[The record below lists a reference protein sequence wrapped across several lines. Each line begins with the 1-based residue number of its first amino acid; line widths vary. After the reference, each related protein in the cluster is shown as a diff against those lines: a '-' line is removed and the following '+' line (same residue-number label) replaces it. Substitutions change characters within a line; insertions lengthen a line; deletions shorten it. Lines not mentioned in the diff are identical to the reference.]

1 MDYENNWS
9 KLTKETSTI
18 FIEILD
24 KYIKKVNDMK
34 DFLELKDI
42 GINMIMEL
50 SEKCPLSA
58 ISFDEC
64 LVREIVGNLIKF
76 DEQYK
81 NYPINEDRMT
91 WITREFHDSYYD
103 YDGIENDVKKAM
115 QYVKENYEN

>member
-64 LVREIVGNLIKF
+64 LVREIVGNYSRIWSNTK
-76 DEQYK
+76 
-81 NYPINEDRMT
+81 
-91 WITREFHDSYYD
+91 
-103 YDGIENDVKKAM
+103 G
-115 QYVKENYEN
+115 